1 MAPIKFEEN
10 IKDKLEKRTM
20 EPSVNAW
27 QHLEQQLNAD
37 AKKQNNS
44 KYWWFGIAAGFI
56 GLLFVVQQFRNV
68 GATRNMVSPVVVESE
83 KETKIESITNPINI
97 NESEKKLKETIIK
110 KSTIQKQN
118 SIATTNSKAESRK
131 EKEQAPFVIAQKE
144 VKEAPKV
151 LNNVKISKDEV
162 VASVVTIEKA
172 SENEE
177 VQIAVLKTSES
188 EIDALLLAAKNSIQ
202 LNDNT
207 NIKTVR
213 VDANALLENVETEM
227 PPSLRGQIFK
237 VIEKNLKTATTA
249 VATRNE

>member
-20 EPSVNAW
+20 APSVNAW

-68 GATRNMVSPVVVESE
+68 GATRNMVSPEVVESE

-110 KSTIQKQN
+110 KSTIEKQN

-131 EKEQAPFVIAQKE
+131 EKEQAPVVIAQKE

-162 VASVVTIEKA
+162 VVSVVTIEKA

-188 EIDALLLAAKNSIQ
+188 EIDALLLAAKKSIQ